1 MQFTI
6 PHYYNKF
13 RCVAGECPDTCCA
26 GWAIMIDEHS
36 LKRYRRQKGE
46 LGSRLSHSID
56 WKKGSFRQYA
66 GRCAFLSEENLCH
79 LHCEAGPRLLC
90 KTCRDYPRHTEEY
103 EGVREISLSLSCP
116 EAAKLILGCE
126 EPVGFLT
133 RETERE
139 ESYPDFDFFLFTKL
153 TDARELIL
161 SILQNRKLD
170 CRLRM
175 AMVLGFAHDMQGR
188 IRREELYRTDELLA
202 RYKEE
207 PASER
212 IGKKLL
218 EYGTGCSRRQEKMK
232 ELFSIFDK
240 LEVLGKDWPQYLAR
254 LKKALFGDGAESYE
268 TDRKAFARYLE
279 EKEERR
285 GQWNLWREQLMVYF
299 IFTYFC
305 GAVYDGQPYAKVKLA
320 VVSTLLI
327 QEMARAAFKLNGGR
341 LEFEEFARLS
351 GKYSRE
357 VEHSDENLN
366 TLEEIF
372 RRDKGFGLY
381 ELLPLL

>member
-1 MQFTI
+1 
-6 PHYYNKF
+6 
-13 RCVAGECPDTCCA
+13 
-26 GWAIMIDEHS
+26 
-36 LKRYRRQKGE
+36 
-46 LGSRLSHSID
+46 
-56 WKKGSFRQYA
+56 
-66 GRCAFLSEENLCH
+66 
-79 LHCEAGPRLLC
+79 
-90 KTCRDYPRHTEEY
+90 
-103 EGVREISLSLSCP
+103 
-116 EAAKLILGCE
+116 
-126 EPVGFLT
+126 
-133 RETERE
+133 
-139 ESYPDFDFFLFTKL
+139 
-153 TDARELIL
+153 
-161 SILQNRKLD
+161 
-170 CRLRM
+170 
-175 AMVLGFAHDMQGR
+175 
-188 IRREELYRTDELLA
+188 
-202 RYKEE
+202 
-207 PASER
+207 
-212 IGKKLL
+212 
-218 EYGTGCSRRQEKMK
+218 MK

-268 TDRKAFARYLE
+268 ADRKAFDRYLE

-341 LEFEEFARLS
+341 LEFEEFVQLS